1 MFVAFFLT
9 RRVQLLQP
17 IMTMETCIFCQIVEK
32 KLPAK
37 IWYED
42 DDLFIISTIEPLA
55 PVHLLVIP
63 RQHITSLN
71 EASLAETSLLGRLL
85 LGARKAAQLS
95 GISESGYRT
104 VLNTGAGGG
113 QTVFHLHIHVLGG
126 APIDRSLLTKGLR

>member
-1 MFVAFFLT
+1 
-9 RRVQLLQP
+9 
-17 IMTMETCIFCQIVEK
+17 METCVFCQIIDK
-32 KLPAK
+32 KLPAE

-42 DDLFIISTIEPLA
+42 DDLCIISTIEPLA

-71 EASLAETSLLGRLL
+71 EASLAEASLLGRLL
-85 LGARKAAQLS
+85 LGARKAAELS
-95 GISESGYRT
+95 SISDSGYRT

-126 APIDRSLLTKGLR
+126 ARIDRSLLTKGLR

>member
-9 RRVQLLQP
+9 RQVQLLQP

>member
-1 MFVAFFLT
+1 
-9 RRVQLLQP
+9 
-17 IMTMETCIFCQIVEK
+17 MTMETCIFCQIIEQK
-32 KLPAK
+32 HSAK

>member
-1 MFVAFFLT
+1 
-9 RRVQLLQP
+9 
-17 IMTMETCIFCQIVEK
+17 METCVFCQIVEK
-32 KLPAK
+32 KLPAE

-42 DDLFIISTIEPLA
+42 DDLLIITTIEPLA

-71 EASLAETSLLGRLL
+71 EASLEEASMLGRLL
-85 LGARKAAQLS
+85 LGARKSAQLS

-113 QTVFHLHIHVLGG
+113 QTIFHLHIHVLGG
-126 APIDRSLLTKGLR
+126 ASIARSLLTKGLR